1 MPPRR
6 APEDEQRAP
15 PVNNNGVDF
24 AQFLLALQ
32 GFMQQQ
38 QEGGMNAGQPRVR
51 NFEIIEQFRRMGPPR
66 FKGTEGPEDTEEWIR
81 ELERIFELMG
91 CSEEQKVSCAIY
103 QLAEEASHW
112 WESHARTLTLE
123 QRQALVWKDFKE
135 LIMDR
140 YFPQSYITQKETEFL
155 NLKQGNMTLVDYER
169 KFNKLSRYA
178 SYLVDTDVKKARRE
192 VIDRA
197 QAVSNGLQLEIKD
210 QQHRDSFGKRK
221 WEDFG
226 KGKNAPTN
234 KKWQPT
240 RGSSTGSASSKSSNE
255 KSQCP
260 KCNKFHIGEC
270 WRGKN
275 VCYSCGDPGHMSYN
289 CPKNKKE
296 TQKNIQEP
304 MKKVKP
310 RVFAMTEGDPDPEDG
325 ADTMS
330 DSGPRSALT
339 GDLDH
344 RVLNLAVNASTATID
359 ILVLP

>member
-38 QEGGMNAGQPRVR
+38 QDGGMNAGQPRVR

-91 CSEEQKVSCAIY
+91 CSEEQK
-103 QLAEEASHW
+103 
-112 WESHARTLTLE
+112 
-123 QRQALVWKDFKE
+123 DFKE

-178 SYLVDTDVKKARRE
+178 PYLVDTDVKKARRFEQGLRPEICGIISALRLPTYRE

-210 QQHRDSFGKRK
+210 QQYRDSFGKRK

-310 RVFAMTEGDPDPEDG
+310 RVFAMT
-325 ADTMS
+325 
-330 DSGPRSALT
+330 
-339 GDLDH
+339 
-344 RVLNLAVNASTATID
+344 
-359 ILVLP
+359 